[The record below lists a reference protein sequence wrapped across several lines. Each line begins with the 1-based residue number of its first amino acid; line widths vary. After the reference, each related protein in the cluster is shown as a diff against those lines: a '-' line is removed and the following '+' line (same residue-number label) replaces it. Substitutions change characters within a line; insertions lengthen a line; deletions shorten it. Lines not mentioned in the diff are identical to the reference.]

1 MKTGFGGSELKIA
14 FYKNILEL
22 FKATFCSQAN
32 FCNYERSH
40 LYNQKN
46 QENRFKIFL
55 AGRS

>member
-32 FCNYERSH
+32 FCNYEPYH
-40 LYNQKN
+40 FYNRKN
-46 QENRFKIFL
+46 QENWFKIFL
-55 AGRS
+55 ASRS